1 MYSSFEISLSEV
13 EAARPLFRGMNFPP
27 GTDLSGHVRCRK
39 KASPPLLS
47 VVRGR
52 GEPCAFPAVLID
64 GPRQTSVL
72 SFMKFFADASTVRC
86 GVGMW
91 IAAFLSRSRL
101 SMHLS
106 ELWFSSLHDMPCLLS
121 LPCVKQCTL
130 CLRAGFA
137 NDARSFQ

>member
-1 MYSSFEISLSEV
+1 M
-13 EAARPLFRGMNFPP
+13 AWWRG
-27 GTDLSGHVRCRK
+27 
-39 KASPPLLS
+39 
-47 VVRGR
+47 VRG

-64 GPRQTSVL
+64 EPRQTSVL